1 MRTPAGEEDE
11 RDPADVLVNGL
22 LSTDGGLGYWGHLEC
37 RRKLAAMGAK
47 AVPAI
52 LRRLETEQDDFV
64 RDAILR
70 ALKRLEG

>member
-1 MRTPAGEEDE
+1 
-11 RDPADVLVNGL
+11 VVQ
-22 LSTDGGLGYWGHLEC
+22 
-37 RRKLAAMGAK
+37 

-52 LRRLETEQDDFV
+52 LRRLETEQDGFV